1 MQATDQQL
9 ETAGNALGDL
19 LMQQGRTMATAESCT
34 GGWVAK
40 VLTDRAGS
48 SAYVMAGLVTYSN
61 EAKQA
66 ILGVEEKMLAEHG
79 AVSEP
84 VVRQMVAGAVRATG
98 VDVAVAISGVAGPG
112 GGSVEKPVGT
122 VWFARGT
129 GPDNSQTRVQHFD
142 GDREQVRRHSVLYV
156 LQGVTEFLKTLGCFS
171 PRQGLV
177 CAKAYVLILF
187 KYTGK
192 HWIHLRCRHIE

>member
-1 MQATDQQL
+1 MDASDQQL
-9 ETAGNALGDL
+9 QVAGNTLGEL
-19 LMQQGRTMATAESCT
+19 LAKQGRTLATAESCT

-40 VLTDRAGS
+40 ILTDRAGS
-48 SAYVMAGLVTYSN
+48 SAYLMAGLVTYSN

-66 ILGVEEKMLAEHG
+66 ILGVEDAVLAKHG

-122 VWFARGT
+122 VWFAWGT
-129 GPDNSQTRVQHFD
+129 GPDNTQTRVQHFD
-142 GDREQVRRHSVLYV
+142 GDREQVRRQSVLYV
-156 LQGVTEFLKTLGCFS
+156 LQGVTEFLKTL
-171 PRQGLV
+171 
-177 CAKAYVLILF
+177 
-187 KYTGK
+187 
-192 HWIHLRCRHIE
+192 